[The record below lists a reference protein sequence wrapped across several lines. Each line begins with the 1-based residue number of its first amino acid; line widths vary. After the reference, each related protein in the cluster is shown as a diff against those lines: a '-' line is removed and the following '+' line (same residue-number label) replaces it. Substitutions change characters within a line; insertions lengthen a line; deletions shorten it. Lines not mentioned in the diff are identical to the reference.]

1 MEEQSKK
8 NNINVPFSWES
19 KPGLSKVS
27 NSSNSERTISRRSSN
42 LELKP
47 PPPFRNKISRG
58 KNSEEDEVV
67 DYDEDIESSNFL
79 CAVHPRIS
87 SFRMESS
94 GATHTHCY
102 NKEEDPFVEAYK
114 KCTKTPPSSSS
125 SKLLKRS
132 RRNKNKSSSS
142 SSWSNSIIKY
152 MHIFSCKLAGDVA
165 SFV

>member
-19 KPGLSKVS
+19 KPGLSKVIS
-27 NSSNSERTISRRSSN
+27 NSSSERIISRRSSN

-47 PPPFRNKISRG
+47 PPPFRNKNNKDQVIDY
-58 KNSEEDEVV
+58 EE
-67 DYDEDIESSNFL
+67 EDIESSNFL

-87 SFRMESS
+87 SFRMETS
-94 GATHTHCY
+94 ATHTHSHS

-114 KCTKTPPSSSS
+114 KCTKTPPSSS
-125 SKLLKRS
+125 KLLKRS

-142 SSWSNSIIKY
+142 SWSNRIIKY
-152 MHIFSCKLAGDVA
+152 MHIFSCKYAGDVV